1 MNITYRF
8 KFSKG
13 EGVKFIGHLD
23 VLKAFQRALKRADL
37 PIAYSQGFN
46 PHQLIS
52 FASPLSLGY
61 TSEGEYGDFKLTE
74 FVKPE
79 IVMEKLNNALPNDMK
94 AEKIIL
100 LKDGVKNTMSS
111 VCAAE
116 YEAYFDMPYNEISK
130 NIQPFLNQEKITV
143 MKKTKKGLGETDIKP
158 DIIRLWPIENGL
170 GMLVN
175 AGSVRNLKPESV
187 AEGYFKFLGLEF
199 NKYKMAFKRI
209 DLLMDNGSNVLVPLT
224 EGVDKNEK
232 DFG

>member
-74 FVKPE
+74 FVKSE

-100 LKDGVKNTMSS
+100 LKDGVKNTM
-111 VCAAE
+111 
-116 YEAYFDMPYNEISK
+116 
-130 NIQPFLNQEKITV
+130 
-143 MKKTKKGLGETDIKP
+143 
-158 DIIRLWPIENGL
+158 
-170 GMLVN
+170 
-175 AGSVRNLKPESV
+175 
-187 AEGYFKFLGLEF
+187 
-199 NKYKMAFKRI
+199 
-209 DLLMDNGSNVLVPLT
+209 
-224 EGVDKNEK
+224 
-232 DFG
+232 